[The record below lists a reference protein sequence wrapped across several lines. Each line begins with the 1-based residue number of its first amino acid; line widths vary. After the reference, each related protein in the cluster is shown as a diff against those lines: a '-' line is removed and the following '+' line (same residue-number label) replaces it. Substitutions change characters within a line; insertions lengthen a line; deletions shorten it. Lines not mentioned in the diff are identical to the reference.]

1 MLPWY
6 TDRMQPEEPLPPAA
20 TAGIVRPARRPAG
33 WEAPGPRP
41 RTPDRLEVWPGPNED
56 LCYLAGDF
64 RILQRLD
71 GHRLSVDDLVTAWYA
86 AESVAG
92 APPRRMVDLGCG
104 IGTVLLF
111 LAWRYPE
118 ARSAG
123 VEAQALSASM
133 ARRSVAWNGVED
145 RVEVREGDLR
155 DATITHGL
163 GPADLVTGTPPYLP
177 MGTGLLSP
185 REQCAACRF
194 ELRGGVEDY
203 ALAAA
208 RLLSPTAPFVG
219 CSSAR
224 QRARVAAAA
233 AGAGLVLE
241 SFREVIGRHGKPSLF
256 AVYVM
261 RRPEAARICPNEPPL
276 VVRGE
281 NGRFT
286 EAFDEL
292 RRAMGIPV

>member
-1 MLPWY
+1 MLP
-6 TDRMQPEEPLPPAA
+6 TDPAREPARPGV
-20 TAGIVRPARRPAG
+20 TGIVRPARRPAG

-41 RTPDRLEVWPGPNED
+41 RTPDRLDVWPEAGED

-86 AESVAG
+86 AERAAQ
-92 APPRRMVDLGCG
+92 APPKRVVDLGCG

-111 LAWRYPE
+111 LAWRYPD
-118 ARSAG
+118 ARCTG
-123 VEAQALSASM
+123 IEAQSLSASM

-145 RVEVREGDLR
+145 RCEVRLGDLR
-155 DATITHGL
+155 DASLTQDL

-194 ELRGGVEDY
+194 ELRGGVEAY
-203 ALAAA
+203 ALAAS
-208 RLLSPTAPFVG
+208 RLLAEDAPFIA
-219 CSSAR
+219 CASAR
-224 QRARVAAAA
+224 QRARVDKAASA
-233 AGAGLVLE
+233 AGLKLT
-241 SFREVIGRHGKPSLF
+241 SFREVIPRHGKPSLF

-261 RRPEAARICPNEPPL
+261 RREGTGHVYQDEPPL
-276 VVRGE
+276 LIRGE